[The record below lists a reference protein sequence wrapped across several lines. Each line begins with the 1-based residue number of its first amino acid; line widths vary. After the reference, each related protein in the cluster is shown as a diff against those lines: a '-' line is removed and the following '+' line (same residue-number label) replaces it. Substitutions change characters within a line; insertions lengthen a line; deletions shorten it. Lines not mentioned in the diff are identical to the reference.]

1 LQHVADRLRRR
12 FHDTELLAQLGGGTF
27 AICLDEPAE
36 VDLSAVFAKHIAAV
50 FDQPFDIEGQQIPVV
65 VRSALAAYPDCGR
78 DPNELVQNAES
89 ALRNARAS
97 GQRHLHYSAEQ
108 HTEVMARLA
117 LEHKLRSALELNQFE
132 LHYQA
137 KVDIRTRR
145 IEGVEALIRWRDP
158 ESGLVAPAAFLPV
171 LEATG
176 LIIDVGDWVL
186 RQAAADCQRWC
197 QQGLPKVRIAVNIS
211 PLQLRRAG
219 FSQRFLELISSWA
232 ASDYGL
238 DIEITEG
245 VLLEDSALEVAKL
258 AQLRAAGVRIA
269 IDDFGTGY
277 SSLSRLSALP
287 IDTLKIDR
295 SFVNRL
301 PDDVSGKALVSTIIT
316 LARAFNMTVVA
327 EGVETVEQL
336 EMLSQMG
343 CDQVQGYLLSR
354 PVTGD
359 QFCALLTRDSGR
371 LLLPGD
377 RVADASAKTQ
387 S

>member
-1 LQHVADRLRRR
+1 
-12 FHDTELLAQLGGGTF
+12 
-27 AICLDEPAE
+27 
-36 VDLSAVFAKHIAAV
+36 
-50 FDQPFDIEGQQIPVV
+50 
-65 VRSALAAYPDCGR
+65 
-78 DPNELVQNAES
+78 
-89 ALRNARAS
+89 
-97 GQRHLHYSAEQ
+97 
-108 HTEVMARLA
+108 
-117 LEHKLRSALELNQFE
+117 LRSALELNQFE

-137 KVDIRTRR
+137 KVDVKTRR

-186 RQAAADCQRWC
+186 RQAVADCQRWS

-219 FSQRFLELISSWA
+219 FSRRFLELIGSWSA
-232 ASDYGL
+232 AEYGL

-245 VLLEDSALEVAKL
+245 VLLEDSAVEVAKL
-258 AQLRAAGVRIA
+258 AELRAAGVRIA

-301 PDDVSGKALVSTIIT
+301 PNDVSGKALVSTIIT

-354 PVTGD
+354 PVTGE
-359 QFCALLTRDSGR
+359 QFCALLTRDNGR

-377 RVADASAKTQ
+377 RGPDDNLLALS
-387 S
+387 